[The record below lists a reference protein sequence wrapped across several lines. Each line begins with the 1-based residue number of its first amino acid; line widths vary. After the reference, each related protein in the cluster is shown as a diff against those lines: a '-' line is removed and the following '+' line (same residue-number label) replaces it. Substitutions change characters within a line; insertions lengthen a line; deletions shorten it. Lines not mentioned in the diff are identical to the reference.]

1 MPNNYLIETEPSRA
15 VTLGSTMET
24 ARNSTNPDAEPTY
37 AGIYSQHDLI
47 VDGITAVA
55 GMAILVCILI
65 AFVGDF

>member
-1 MPNNYLIETEPSRA
+1 
-15 VTLGSTMET
+15 MET
-24 ARNSTNPDAEPTY
+24 AHNSTNPDAEPTY

-65 AFVGDF
+65 ACVGDF